1 MKTFVIGLILCLAG
15 AARAGAQD
23 DMNAPRP
30 IAALDSVWIEE
41 MTWMEVRDAIRSGK
55 TTVIVGT
62 GGVEQNGPYV
72 TNGKHN
78 YNLTLDAEAIAR
90 RLGNALVAPVVGIGP
105 SNWSH
110 YPGTLA
116 LRRDVFKM
124 VLTDIAESL
133 RKHGFKDIILIGDN
147 GGNQPPMKEVAQE
160 LNTAWRAGTG
170 TRVHHLPEYYATHD
184 LIDQALPSMGIKE
197 QLDGIH
203 HSYRVTALLLLAN
216 PEYVRLNQ
224 RTAAGKTTVNGIN
237 ILPSDK
243 MLEIA
248 KKLFE
253 MKTNAT
259 VEAIRKIVPHERAAR

>member
-1 MKTFVIGLILCLAG
+1 MKTFVLCLMVCLIIVPVFG
-15 AARAGAQD
+15 QD
-23 DMNAPRP
+23 ALNEPRP

-41 MTWMEVRDAIRSGK
+41 LTWMEVRDAIKAGK

-78 YNLTLDAEAIAR
+78 YNLTLDAEAVAR
-90 RLGNALVAPVVGIGP
+90 RLGNALVAPIVGIGP

-124 VLTDIAESL
+124 VLTDISTSL
-133 RKHGFKDIILIGDN
+133 KQHGFRNIILLGDN

-160 LNTAWRAGTG
+160 LNAQWRGGQTV
-170 TRVHHLPEYYATHD
+170 VHHLPEYYATHD
-184 LIDQALPSMGIKE
+184 LIDKALPGMGIKE
-197 QLDGIH
+197 ELDGIH

-216 PEYVRLNQ
+216 PEYVRLKE
-224 RTAAGKTTVNGIN
+224 RTAAGKTMVNGIN
-237 ILPSDK
+237 IIPTDK
-243 MLEIA
+243 MLGVA

-253 MKTNAT
+253 MKTSAT
-259 VEAIRKIVPHERAAR
+259 VDAIRKVVAERQANR

>member
-1 MKTFVIGLILCLAG
+1 MKRTVLTFLICLMAVS
-15 AARAGAQD
+15 APAQELD
-23 DMNAPRP
+23 AVRP
-30 IAALDSVWIEE
+30 IAALDRVWLEE
-41 MTWMEVRDAIRSGK
+41 MTWMEVRDAIKAGK

-72 TNGKHN
+72 VNGKHN
-78 YNLTLDAEAIAR
+78 YNLKMDADAVAR
-90 RLGNALVAPVVGIGP
+90 GLGNALVAPIVTVGP
-105 SNWSH
+105 SNWSK

-124 VLTDIAESL
+124 VLADICSSL
-133 RKHGFKDIILIGDN
+133 KQHGFRDVILIGDN
-147 GGNQPPMKEVAQE
+147 GGNQPPMKEVAEE
-160 LNTAWRAGTG
+160 LNAQWNRGP

-184 LIDQALPSMGIKE
+184 LIDKALPTMGIKE

-216 PEYVRLNQ
+216 PEYVRLNE

-237 ILPSDK
+237 ILPSEK
-243 MLEIA
+243 MLETA
-248 KKLFE
+248 KKLLE

-259 VEAIRKIVPHERAAR
+259 VEAIRSRLRPGSPSKAH